1 MAYIPF
7 SDINAQFVDS
17 DGNPL
22 NGGVLYFYYAGTND
36 AAPIY
41 SDSSGTNLG
50 SSVTLNSLGYPESG
64 GNAIVPIWREST
76 YSYKVVLKTAAG
88 ATVWTAD
95 NIPAIQYFS
104 TTYSDKL
111 DGIEEL
117 ADVTDID
124 NVQPLI
130 VGAQD
135 LWLPAEVW
143 YTPTTGGAAAI
154 ATTEATAGLT
164 NYRGFAF
171 DGATKEAIETMV
183 ALPTRWDEGNLTAR
197 IFWTSEATDTDG
209 VTWEIK
215 AGNHGDGENIAQAWG
230 TPVTIDDTL
239 AGAAGKV
246 HVTAATS
253 AFTPPGTVAANELTS
268 LRVSRDVDN
277 ANDTATED
285 ATVLGVKLIW
295 TSDSVND
302 A

>member
-1 MAYIPF
+1 M
-7 SDINAQFVDS
+7 
-17 DGNPL
+17 
-22 NGGVLYFYYAGTND
+22 
-36 AAPIY
+36 
-41 SDSSGTNLG
+41 
-50 SSVTLNSLGYPESG
+50 
-64 GNAIVPIWREST
+64 
-76 YSYKVVLKTAAG
+76 
-88 ATVWTAD
+88 
-95 NIPAIQYFS
+95 
-104 TTYSDKL
+104 
-111 DGIEEL
+111 
-117 ADVTDID
+117 
-124 NVQPLI
+124 
-130 VGAQD
+130 
-135 LWLPAEVW
+135 W

-171 DGATKEAIETMV
+171 DGTTKEAIETMV